1 MRKLMVWGGATTCA
15 VAMSVMAGAAQGQA
29 PAPAAPAP
37 IDFSKVEITT
47 TKFGNNFYAI
57 DGSGGRMG
65 ALVGPDGVFVVDS
78 QYAQLTD
85 KLVAA
90 INKVS
95 GGAPIRLL
103 VNTHVHADHTSGDE
117 NFGKMGVTII
127 SRPKLRDRLAQ
138 PVAGANGRPGM
149 PHAALPIITYDG
161 PLQIH
166 MNGEDIQLIAL
177 PPAHTDGDTAV
188 KFPVADVLMTGD
200 VFRSIGYPN
209 IDLNNGATLK
219 GMVDALQVLA
229 DAAGPNTKVVP
240 GHGDITNK
248 AAVVAHHAMAVTV
261 RDRVAKLIQEGKTQE
276 QAVAAKPTAD
286 FDAKVGNAAA
296 SADRFVTQAY
306 TELKRTNAT
315 K

>member
-1 MRKLMVWGGATTCA
+1 MKRLMVWGAAVTC
-15 VAMSVMAGAAQGQA
+15 VGAMSVMAGAAQGQA
-29 PAPAAPAP
+29 PAPAAPAA

-47 TKFGNNFYAI
+47 TKFGSNFYAI

-65 ALVGPDGVFVVDS
+65 ALVGPDGVFVVDA

-103 VNTHVHADHTSGDE
+103 VNTHVHPDHTGGDE
-117 NFGKMGVTII
+117 NFGKMGVTLL
-127 SRPKLRDRLAQ
+127 SRTNLRKRLAE
-138 PVAGANGRPGM
+138 PVAGTNGRPAM
-149 PHAALPIITYDG
+149 PHVALPIITYDA

-166 MNGEDIQLIAL
+166 MNGEDIQIIPL

-209 IDLNNGATLK
+209 IDLANGATLK
-219 GMVDALQVLA
+219 GMLDALQVLA

-248 AAVVAHHAMAVTV
+248 AAIVAHREMAVTV
-261 RDRVAKLIQEGKTQE
+261 RDRVAKLIQDGKTQE

-296 SADRFVTQAY
+296 SADRFVTQTY

-315 K
+315 R